1 MTKPLTRG
9 HWDFWF
15 CGFGYFLDWFSAF
28 VQKTSV
34 SRFWCSLQFANFPF
48 FNIWFSVFAKNIN
61 RFSDLISDAF
71 FGFSYLTYLGSG
83 FSLS

>member
-1 MTKPLTRG
+1 MTKPPTRG

-15 CGFGYFLDWFSAF
+15 CGFDYFLYWFF
-28 VQKTSV
+28 GFCTKK
-34 SRFWCSLQFANFPF
+34 LQFNFPF
-48 FNIWFSVFAKNIN
+48 FNIWFSIFAKNIN
-61 RFSDLISDAF
+61 KFSDLISDAF